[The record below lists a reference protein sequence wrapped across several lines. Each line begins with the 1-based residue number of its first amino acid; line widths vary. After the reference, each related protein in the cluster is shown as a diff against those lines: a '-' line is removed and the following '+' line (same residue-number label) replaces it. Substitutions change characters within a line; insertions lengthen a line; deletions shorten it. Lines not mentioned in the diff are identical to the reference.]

1 MYGPPGEYMKL
12 GTPSGRPWVVG
23 PLLYWYPTPGP
34 LNATTWGL
42 SASRFG
48 SFTMCWGAVVLVVED
63 EGEVVVEL
71 GGAVELVVRAPVVVV
86 AALGAEGWAFV
97 VVGRLC

>member
-1 MYGPPGEYMKL
+1 
-12 GTPSGRPWVVG
+12 
-23 PLLYWYPTPGP
+23 
-34 LNATTWGL
+34 
-42 SASRFG
+42 
-48 SFTMCWGAVVLVVED
+48 MCWGAVVLVVED
-63 EGEVVVEL
+63 DGEVVVEL